1 MISLSDASRVVDHAL
16 KSAREMNLPPMTVA
30 VLDARGCL
38 VSFKMEDGSSLL
50 REQIA
55 RAKAWS
61 ALGMGMGTRTL
72 MSRAAHHPSFF
83 VALSSLAEG
92 STVPVPGGVLIRSQ
106 HGTVVGAVGVSGDIP
121 DKDEACAV
129 AGILSVDLVA
139 DPGAA

>member
-1 MISLSDASRVVDHAL
+1 MISLSDASRAVDHAL
-16 KSAREMNLPPMTVA
+16 KSAREMNLPPMTIA
-30 VLDARGCL
+30 VLDARSCL

-83 VALSSLAEG
+83 VALASLAEG
-92 STVPVPGGVLIRSQ
+92 AMVPVPGGVLIRSQ
-106 HGTVVGAVGVSGDIP
+106 QGAVVGAIGVSGDVP
-121 DKDEACAV
+121 DKDEACAI
-129 AGILSVDLVA
+129 AGILSVNLIA
-139 DPGAA
+139 DPGAS

>member
-72 MSRAAHHPSFF
+72 MSRAAHILRS
-83 VALSSLAEG
+83 LSRYPRLPRDPWFRFRAAYSSAR
-92 STVPVPGGVLIRSQ
+92 STERWSERS
-106 HGTVVGAVGVSGDIP
+106 G
-121 DKDEACAV
+121 
-129 AGILSVDLVA
+129 
-139 DPGAA
+139 

>member
-1 MISLSDASRVVDHAL
+1 VDEAL
-16 KSAREMNLPPMTVA
+16 KTAREMNLPPMTVA

-72 MSRAAHHPSFF
+72 MSRAAHHPAFF
-83 VALSSLAEG
+83 AALSSLAEG
-92 STVPVPGGVLIRSQ
+92 SMVPVPGGVLVRSQ
-106 HGTVVGAVGVSGDIP
+106 VSGDVP
-121 DKDEACAV
+121 DKDEACAL
-129 AGILSVDLVA
+129 AGIRSVNLVA